1 MKRNLSLLRGAAL
14 GALSLLA
21 ACSGTTDFTVA
32 RDFALSTTAGQKYQ
46 STQSVDLAADAPDA
60 WKHRS
65 KIKKLEAVGL
75 DGTVVSITTPA
86 TGGFTGS
93 GEIWL
98 FPDGVTSSS
107 DPAAR
112 RLGSWPSETV
122 ASAPHTLSVSLDGG
136 AIAVLEN
143 ALRTSGRFSVHVEG
157 TTQQDAVFT
166 ARVALHVKLTY
177 KVP

>member
-1 MKRNLSLLRGAAL
+1 MMRSVSMLRGAAL
-14 GALSLLA
+14 GALALLA
-21 ACSGTTDFTVA
+21 ACSGTTDFTVTK
-32 RDFALSTTAGQKYQ
+32 DFVANSTAAAGYQ
-46 STQSVDLAADAPDA
+46 ATQAVDLAADAPDA

-65 KIKKLEAVGL
+65 KIKKLELVGI
-75 DGTVVSITTPA
+75 DGTVTSITTPA
-86 TGGFTGS
+86 TGGFTGN

-107 DPAAR
+107 DPAAQQ
-112 RLGSWPSETV
+112 LGSWPNEAVT
-122 ASAPHTLSVSLDGG
+122 AAPHTLSVSLTPA

-143 ALRTSGRFSVHVEG
+143 ALRTTGRFAVHVEG
-157 TTQQDAVFT
+157 GTQQNALFG